1 MHNQINEFG
10 QKISHLNRFLI
21 DYEFQGCTTNVGIT
35 YVMFLAI
42 ILRESEISQCLV
54 FCFTLCKKDFA
65 IKLLFPEFQGCRFIL
80 LEYTMVV

>member
-10 QKISHLNRFLI
+10 QNKKRILHSNRFLM

-35 YVMFLAI
+35 YIMFFAI
-42 ILRESEISQCLV
+42 RLKESEILSQCLV

-80 LEYTMVV
+80 L